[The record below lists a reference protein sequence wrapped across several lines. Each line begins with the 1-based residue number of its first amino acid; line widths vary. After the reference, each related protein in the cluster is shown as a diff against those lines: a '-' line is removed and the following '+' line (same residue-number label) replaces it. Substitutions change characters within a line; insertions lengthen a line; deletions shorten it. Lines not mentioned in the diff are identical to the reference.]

1 MSRAYLALY
10 LLSLVVRRRNDRIVD
25 SREFIDRNELEL
37 ALEQLEAL
45 GALNNCRGGF
55 WRELERAAVLMG
67 LDAQAQALNRKFHE
81 ALVRVGS
88 P

>member
-55 WRELERAAVLMG
+55 GVKVVGPL
-67 LDAQAQALNRKFHE
+67 ALRK
-81 ALVRVGS
+81 LS
-88 P
+88 I